1 MYPKGLGIKITVWQS
16 CYWTKPVTTMSRRNT
31 MKQNERDQLSARLRR
46 GAIAVVASGA
56 AAAATVHASP
66 SGNIV
71 LAWPTDLPT
80 LTRQTGEA
88 MFLHNTIDGRTFV
101 YIEPNQGARPAAI
114 DLTDIARPK
123 GEGSERFDASGSF
136 ESVFPFGNH
145 AELVWLRQRQ
155 IAAALYLSRV
165 NDSNLRAVHA
175 LSLQPI
181 TLPDTDGFAVAGHR
195 AEAPRVRDYW
205 SIDPVNLREL
215 NCVLDMK
222 QVRAKADAT
231 P

>member
-1 MYPKGLGIKITVWQS
+1 M
-16 CYWTKPVTTMSRRNT
+16 

-88 MFLHNTIDGRTFV
+88 KVLHDITIDGETLV
-101 YIEPNQGARPAAI
+101 YIEPSQGARPAAI
-114 DLTDIARPK
+114 DLTDIARLK
-123 GEGSERFDASGSF
+123 GEGSVRFDTSGSF

-165 NDSNLRAVHA
+165 NDSNLRAMQA
-175 LSLQPI
+175 LSLQGPI
-181 TLPDTDGFAVAGHR
+181 TLPDTDGFAVAGR
-195 AEAPRVRDYW
+195 GAEAPRVRDYW
-205 SIDPVNLREL
+205 SIDPVNLQVL
-215 NCVLDMK
+215 NRGLDMK
-222 QVRAKADAT
+222 QVRAKAT
-231 P
+231 PAGADPTS